1 MKKLVLLAT
10 IFSISI
16 VTSSFAQS
24 KVSQKEKFQS
34 IYDTTKTLVETQV
47 YQFIGEVVYNNKKR
61 EKLDSNSNSISINKS
76 TASGYLTAL
85 SSENKSF
92 KISGSIDN
100 YKISFKDEKQQIY
113 IEFNVGDDT
122 FYIDIKPNGNAFLT
136 IKNSDKSTASYVGRL
151 TAF

>member
-16 VTSSFAQS
+16 VTLSFAQS
-24 KVSQKEKFQS
+24 KVSQKEKFQAS
-34 IYDTTKTLVETQV
+34 YNTTKALVETQV
-47 YQFIGEVVYNNKKR
+47 YQFNGEVVYNNKKR

-76 TASGYLTAL
+76 TASGYLTSL
-85 SSENKSF
+85 SAENKSF

-122 FYIDIKPNGNAFLT
+122 FYIAVKPNGNAFLT
-136 IKNSDKSTASYVGRL
+136 IKDLDETTASYTGKL
-151 TAF
+151 EKL